1 MAEKQNKEQSLI
13 DAQIRE
19 LDESDQEFESLWQMW
34 QTVFPDWPIERQRLE
49 KMIHQMPGNHLIHEH
64 GFCLSFLQNGVLG
77 MISAV
82 GVLPDHRRK
91 GLGTALVHRAH
102 EVLKKAAKDSGE
114 QELQSLEVG
123 SWAPRFWPQM
133 PINMSQEVKD
143 FFSHCGFKRSPDLGP
158 RDLFK
163 DIRNDDVVP
172 ADVLEKVAKT
182 NIIYRPWSPE
192 LYEECL
198 EKQRANFNWWKGYEI
213 LAQYGQHAQALV
225 AIDPDTNAQ
234 VGWTF
239 MCSPDAIISDMYAFL
254 PLSPTK
260 EKTGSISAVGIDPNF
275 RGKGVGL
282 GLVARAMENMKER
295 GIEGIMVD
303 STWLR
308 GFYEKLGFKA
318 QWEYERWAW
327 EDAKQ

>member
-1 MAEKQNKEQSLI
+1 
-13 DAQIRE
+13 
-19 LDESDQEFESLWQMW
+19 
-34 QTVFPDWPIERQRLE
+34 
-49 KMIHQMPGNHLIHEH
+49 
-64 GFCLSFLQNGVLG
+64 
-77 MISAV
+77 
-82 GVLPDHRRK
+82 
-91 GLGTALVHRAH
+91 
-102 EVLKKAAKDSGE
+102 
-114 QELQSLEVG
+114 
-123 SWAPRFWPQM
+123 
-133 PINMSQEVKD
+133 
-143 FFSHCGFKRSPDLGP
+143 
-158 RDLFK
+158 
-163 DIRNDDVVP
+163 
-172 ADVLEKVAKT
+172 
-182 NIIYRPWSPE
+182 
-192 LYEECL
+192 
-198 EKQRANFNWWKGYEI
+198 
-213 LAQYGQHAQALV
+213 
-225 AIDPDTNAQ
+225 
-234 VGWTF
+234 